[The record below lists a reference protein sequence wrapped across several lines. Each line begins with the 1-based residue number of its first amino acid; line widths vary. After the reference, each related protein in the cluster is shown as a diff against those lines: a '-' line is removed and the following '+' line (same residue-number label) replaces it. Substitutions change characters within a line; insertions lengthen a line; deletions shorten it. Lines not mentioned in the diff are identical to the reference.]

1 MISLPP
7 SLSAIL
13 TSVAVVVGLLIAAS
27 SAIII
32 GPQRIRSWRHAYR
45 RRLRE
50 GGPLLAVLLVLLAV
64 NSVARD
70 IVPEISRIVGV
81 NVTGLIYAIE
91 GRFIADL
98 QEFASAPLTAYF
110 SFMYV
115 YGYVFLLVFPF
126 LAYASLDDLRYFKEL
141 VVANIVN
148 YGVGL
153 VCYTAFIAYGPRN
166 LMPELVKPL
175 LYSQYPAFHL
185 LTTEVNANT
194 NVFPSLHTSM
204 SVTVALLAYRT
215 RHVYPGWAALATGF
229 ALSITT
235 ATMYLGIHWATDVVA
250 GVGLAA
256 LAVVVA
262 RYYVRRT
269 GGDAPGTGRL
279 ARVTDGVL
287 TRLQRLF
294 DPLSR
299 R

>member
-7 SLSAIL
+7 SLTAIL
-13 TSVAVVVGLLIAAS
+13 TSVAVVVGLMLAAAS
-27 SAIII
+27 AVII
-32 GPQRIRSWRHAYR
+32 GPERLRSWRHAYR

-50 GGPLLAVLLVLLAV
+50 GGPLLAVLVILLAV

-70 IVPEISRIVGV
+70 IVPELSRVVGV
-81 NVTGLIYAIE
+81 YVTGLIYGIE
-91 GRFIADL
+91 GRLIADL
-98 QEFASAPLTAYF
+98 QGFASEPLTAYF
-110 SFMYV
+110 SFMYI

-126 LAYASLDDLRYFKEL
+126 LAYASLDDLQYFKEL
-141 VVANIVN
+141 VVANIIN
-148 YGVGL
+148 YSVGL
-153 VCYTAFIAYGPRN
+153 VSYTAFIAYGPRN
-166 LMPELVKPL
+166 LMPEIVEPL
-175 LYSQYPAFHL
+175 LYSHYPAFHL

-204 SVTVALLAYRT
+204 AVMVALLAYRT

-250 GVGLAA
+250 GIGLAA
-256 LAVVVA
+256 LAVIGA

-269 GGDAPGTGRL
+269 
-279 ARVTDGVL
+279 DGEL
-287 TRLQRLF
+287 TRLSRLF
-294 DPLSR
+294 EAFYR